1 MTLSRSSSFATGNPS
16 KILIARRTPSAS
28 ANSQKPNRF
37 GVLFSGSITL
47 FQLRTSPHASSSLRT
62 KASSTLGG
70 ILPTYTVVLS
80 LAGAGSAGAAAAG
93 SAAGATTGAAGGG
106 TMPGGRGTPGGGII
120 GAPCA
125 ERKEVEAVSLGGAD
139 LARRRTESIR

>member
-1 MTLSRSSSFATGNPS
+1 MTLSRSSSPATGNPS
-16 KILIARRTPSAS
+16 KILMARRTPSAS
-28 ANSQKPNRF
+28 ANSQKPKRF
-37 GVLFSGSITL
+37 GVSFSGSITL

-80 LAGAGSAGAAAAG
+80 LAGACSDAAAGSAAG

-120 GAPCA
+120 GAPCV
-125 ERKEVEAVSLGGAD
+125 ERKEVEAVSRRDGD
-139 LARRRTESIR
+139 LARSR